1 MNANNHLI
9 WKIIFPHRRLQHIV
23 DENTK
28 LVVGDRKIS
37 VGQNPVCGFGLT
49 HFWPNN
55 RIVVETFWVMW
66 EGLLRKGC
74 PKKNR
79 TRIHSY
85 CINSVSFC
93 GKSIRSAKSRHDENS
108 KLVKQV
114 YMVQKLPPGSL
125 IRHKTFFCEN

>member
-1 MNANNHLI
+1 MNFWHFVVLRRDLLSETEVLQTENVY
-9 WKIIFPHRRLQHIV
+9 KSGPYDPEMYRFPEYNIK
-23 DENTK
+23 E
-28 LVVGDRKIS
+28 
-37 VGQNPVCGFGLT
+37 
-49 HFWPNN
+49 
-55 RIVVETFWVMW
+55 
-66 EGLLRKGC
+66 LLATDPDVTNQLLNSALALDTPGKGC
-74 PKKNR
+74 PIKNR
-79 TRIHSY
+79 THIRSY